1 MVKSISPTIE
11 GGLLVAITVILGL
24 VTVFVPIIGI
34 FFDFF
39 FAVPLAV
46 LTVRHG
52 AAKGL
57 LALFVTFVLLSMLIS
72 PLFSLRVTLNVGIC
86 GVVLGQGVRKNFSAV
101 RIFFTTFMIAS
112 ASQFFSLVFLSLLT
126 GVDVI
131 AEQEKMMRGAFTV
144 YAAMGVE
151 KNLLEQAL
159 QMVMLLIPTL
169 LMLTALL
176 NTVMIWLASKWIFVK
191 LQIKMPSLPPF
202 VAWKF
207 PVLFFYLAA
216 FGGLGIYWGTTRG
229 WTEINLISTNLLF
242 GSLALGFIQ
251 SMSCFFFLAERFKLT
266 NFFRVMLFVMVF
278 INPFMW
284 QITAMMGLIDMLVDY
299 REILRKRDEETRND
313 E

>member
-24 VTVFVPIIGI
+24 VTVFVPVLGI

-52 AAKGL
+52 ADKGF

-72 PLFSLRVTLNVGIC
+72 PLVSLRLVLNIGIC
-86 GVVLGQGVRKNFSAV
+86 GVVLGSGVRKKFSAV
-101 RIFFTTFMIAS
+101 RIFFTTFMVAS
-112 ASQFFSLVFLSLLT
+112 ASQVLSLVLFSFLT

-131 AEQEKMMRGAFTV
+131 AEEEKMMRGAFDV
-144 YAAMGVE
+144 YSALGVE
-151 KNLLEQAL
+151 KIFLEQAL
-159 QMVMLLIPTL
+159 QVVVLLIPTL
-169 LMLTALL
+169 LMLTALV
-176 NTVMIWLASKWIFVK
+176 NTVMIWFASKWIFAK
-191 LQIKMPSLPPF
+191 LQIKMPTFPPF
-202 VAWKF
+202 AAWKF

-216 FGGLGIYWGTTRG
+216 FGGLGMYWGTTRG

-242 GSLALGFIQ
+242 GSMVLGFVQ
-251 SMSCFFFLAERFKLT
+251 SMSCFFFLADRFKLT
-266 NFFRVMLFVMVF
+266 KFFRVLMFVMMFV
-278 INPFMW
+278 NPFMW
-284 QITAMMGLIDMLVDY
+284 QLTAMMGLVDMLVDY
-299 REILRKRDEETRND
+299 REILCKRDEETRND